1 MEVHSRFPVAGAW
14 PGACHGGLSGRWYAM
29 NFLPVL
35 KALPSVMEM
44 ASQLVGAARAA
55 RADARPAPEELANLE
70 RLAEQQAVLVQNL
83 VQRVEELAAEVQ
95 SNHERLDVLNRRS
108 GTVMGIAIAAASL
121 AVTAAALVFFKISS

>member
-29 NFLPVL
+29 NLLPVL

-70 RLAEQQAVLVQNL
+70 QLAEQQAVLVQNL

-121 AVTAAALVFFKISS
+121 AVTAAALVLFKISS

>member
-1 MEVHSRFPVAGAW
+1 MEVHARFPAEGGW
-14 PGACHGGLSGRWYAM
+14 PGACHGGLSGRWYTM
-29 NFLPVL
+29 NLLPVL

-55 RADARPAPEELANLE
+55 RADVRPAPEELANLE

-83 VQRVEELAAEVQ
+83 VERVEELAAEVQ
-95 SNHERLDVLNRRS
+95 SNHERLDVLIRRS

>member
-1 MEVHSRFPVAGAW
+1 MPRSERP
-14 PGACHGGLSGRWYAM
+14 
-29 NFLPVL
+29 
-35 KALPSVMEM
+35 
-44 ASQLVGAARAA
+44 ARAA

-95 SNHERLDVLNRRS
+95 SNHERLDVLNRLS